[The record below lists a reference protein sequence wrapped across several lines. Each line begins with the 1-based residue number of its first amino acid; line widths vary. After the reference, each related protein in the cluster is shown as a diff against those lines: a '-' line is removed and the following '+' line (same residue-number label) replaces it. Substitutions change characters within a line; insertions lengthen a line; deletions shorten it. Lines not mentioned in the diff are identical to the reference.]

1 MNRQEKHFVAG
12 VFDNEDHALAVVEEM
27 IEHDFPMDQVS
38 VLHRAGGQGDD
49 VLGIAYADEKER
61 FKVWGTQGALWG
73 ALGGLLAGTAG
84 LVLLP
89 GVGPLLIAGP
99 IVDAIAGAIAG
110 AGLMTGGAAITHLT
124 IAMRRMGIPEEHL
137 QVLHD
142 AIMDGKTVVILNSGN
157 DDPEEWRQRLAWDGA
172 DPALVI

>member
-1 MNRQEKHFVAG
+1 MNKHRKRFIAG
-12 VFDNEDHALAVVEEM
+12 VFDNEDRAFTLVEDM

-61 FKVWGTQGALWG
+61 FRVWGTQGALWG

-110 AGLMTGGAAITHLT
+110 AGLMTSGAAITHVT
-124 IAMRRMGIPEEHL
+124 IALRRMGIPEEHIET
-137 QVLHD
+137 LHQ
-142 AIMDGKTVVILNSGN
+142 AIMDGKTVLILNSGN
-157 DDPEEWRQRLAWDGA
+157 DDPEKWRQRLKWQGA
-172 DPALVI
+172 DPVVVI

>member
-1 MNRQEKHFVAG
+1 MTKHKHHFVAG
-12 VFDNEDHALAVVEEM
+12 VFNNEDRAFTVVEDM

-49 VLGIAYADEKER
+49 VLGIAYSDEKER

-73 ALGGLLAGTAG
+73 GLGGLLAGTAG

-110 AGLMTGGAAITHLT
+110 AGLMSGGAAVTHLT
-124 IAMRRMGIPEEHL
+124 IGLRRMGIPEEHL
-137 QVLHD
+137 EVLHD
-142 AIMDGKTVVILNSGN
+142 AIMDGKTVLILNSGD
-157 DDPEEWRQRLAWDGA
+157 DDPEKWRQRLKWQGA
-172 DPALVI
+172 EPVLVM

>member
-1 MNRQEKHFVAG
+1 MTAHRKHFVAG
-12 VFDNEDHALAVVEEM
+12 VFDNEGRAFTVVEDM

-110 AGLMTGGAAITHLT
+110 AGLMSGGAAVTHVT
-124 IAMRRMGIPEEHL
+124 IALRRMGIPEEHL
-137 QVLHD
+137 EVLHD
-142 AIMDGKTVVILNSGN
+142 AIMDGKTVLILDSGN
-157 DDPEEWRQRLAWDGA
+157 DDPVKWQQRLKWQGA
-172 DPALVI
+172 EPVLVM